1 MRLVAGSSL
10 IAYGLVRLPTG
21 PPAQL
26 FIPDALGIVAGILLL
41 AGLWTPIAGSL
52 VAALGIWNGITEPGN
67 PWANIFLGTIGI
79 GLALLGPGEWSV
91 DARLFGWKRIDIS
104 RMKNSAE
111 NRRE

>member
-10 IAYGLVRLPTG
+10 IAHGLMRLWSG

-26 FIPDALGIVAGILLL
+26 FIPEALGVAAGILLL

-52 VAALGIWNGITEPGN
+52 VAALGTWKSVTQPGD
-67 PWANIFLGTIGI
+67 PWANIFLATIGI
-79 GLALLGPGEWSV
+79 GLAFLGPGEWSA
-91 DARLFGWKRIDIS
+91 DARLFGWKRIDI
-104 RMKNSAE
+104 RRKKDSAA

>member
-10 IAYGLVRLPTG
+10 IAYGLMTLRTG

-41 AGLWTPIAGSL
+41 VGLWTPIAGSL
-52 VAALGIWNGITEPGN
+52 VAALAIWHGIAEPGN
-67 PWANIFLGTIGI
+67 AWANILLGTIGI

-91 DARLFGWKRIDIS
+91 DARLFGWKRIDVS
-104 RMKNSAE
+104 RMKNPAAK
-111 NRRE
+111 RRE